1 MRLLI
6 LLVAFSACRTESAP
20 PVKSTPTPK
29 VAPAPPSTD
38 VTDELYEMRTLPHA
52 QVVLTDVYGGP
63 HPVDVELATDN
74 DSRTRGLMWRRA
86 LADGVGMLFIF
97 PGDSVHSF
105 WMRNTLIPLDM
116 LFITAEGVVAGIVA
130 NAQPQTLSPRT
141 VGKPSRYVLEVP
153 GGWCEQKAIK
163 AGSAVRFEG
172 LKGLE
177 VR

>member
-1 MRLLI
+1 VVLL
-6 LLVAFSACRTESAP
+6 AACRTESAP
-20 PVKSTPTPK
+20 PVNATPTPK
-29 VAPAPPSTD
+29 AAPAPASTD
-38 VTDELYEMRTLPHA
+38 VTDELYVMRALPHA
-52 QVVLTDVYGGP
+52 RVTLTDVYGGK
-63 HPVDVELATDN
+63 HPIDVELATDN
-74 DSRTRGLMWRRA
+74 DSRTRGLMWRKA

-116 LFITAEGVVAGIVA
+116 LFITVEGTVAGIVE
-130 NAQPQTLSPRT
+130 NATPQTLSART

-163 AGSAVRFEG
+163 AGSVALFEG